1 VAVPVDFYLAQ
12 VAENSVFAQDV
23 EEIFLSSVAVVLV
36 VVSTLHESTSQHR
49 FPEYFSVVYYPNS
62 TSTWKRMVM
71 YICVLIVVEYDR

>member
-1 VAVPVDFYLAQ
+1 MAVDFYLAQ
-12 VAENSVFAQDV
+12 AAEDSVFAQDV
-23 EEIFLSSVAVVLV
+23 EVIFLSPVVVVMVV
-36 VVSTLHESTSQHR
+36 VVSTLHESISQHR